1 MRRLTP
7 VKLLI
12 RRQARNSMTDTAPDT
27 IADALLAW
35 FDVHGRH
42 DLPWQHPRSAYRVW
56 VAEIMLQQTQVV
68 TVIDYFNAFMAR
80 FPDIQTLADADNDDV
95 MAHWAGLG
103 YYARARNLHAA
114 AQAVVAE
121 HEANMPDTVDGLMS
135 LPGIGR
141 STAGAIVAQAFGQWA
156 PILDGN
162 AKRVIARLAAIEA
175 RPGSAAYDKPLWRLA
190 ERYTPATRIT
200 DYTQAIM
207 DLGATVCT
215 RRRPSCTE
223 CPLADVCLAR
233 QHGLQDRIPA
243 PRKRKVRPRREVVV
257 IVAFDQDGR
266 VLLERR
272 PPSGIWG
279 GLWSLPEKPAD
290 EGVDA
295 FCRRALGI
303 NVTVG
308 PRLAPIA
315 HAFTHFELLIHPQQ
329 VQAVDTARIME
340 GSLAWY
346 ARRDM
351 PGLPAPIV
359 RVLDTHQ
366 HAFAL

>member
-1 MRRLTP
+1 
-7 VKLLI
+7 
-12 RRQARNSMTDTAPDT
+12 MTRSAPDT

-56 VAEIMLQQTQVV
+56 VAEIMLQQTQVT
-68 TVIDYFNAFMAR
+68 TVIGYFNAFMAR
-80 FPDIQTLADADNDDV
+80 FPDIHALAAADNDDV

-114 AQAVVAE
+114 AQRVVAE
-121 HEANMPDTVDGLMS
+121 YDGVMPDTVDALVA

-141 STAGAIVAQAFGQWA
+141 STAGAVVAQAFGRWA
-156 PILDGN
+156 PVLDGN
-162 AKRVIARLAAIEA
+162 AKRVIARLAAIQA
-175 RPGSAAYDKPLWRLA
+175 TPGTAAYEKPLWQLA
-190 ERYTPATRIT
+190 ERYTPSTRIT

-207 DLGATVCT
+207 DLGATLCT
-215 RRRPSCTE
+215 RSRPQCE
-223 CPLADVCLAR
+223 RCPLKSSCLAR
-233 QHGLQDRIPA
+233 AYDLQARIPA
-243 PRKRKVRPRREVVV
+243 PRKRKNRPQREVVV
-257 IVAFDQDGR
+257 VLAVDAQGR
-266 VLLERR
+266 VLLEKR

-279 GLWSLPEKPAD
+279 SLWSLPEKPVD
-290 EGVDA
+290 EHVID

-303 NVTVG
+303 EIEPG
-308 PRLAPIA
+308 PQLTPIA

-329 VQAVDTARIME
+329 VQVTGTARIME
-340 GSLAWY
+340 GQLAWY
-346 ARRDM
+346 ARSDM

-359 RVLDTHQ
+359 RVLDTSQ